1 MQDNLLNWLQVKRQ
15 QRTDSQ
21 TADMMPQLV
30 EIAAQVEEIRIIPS
44 KHYRKHAFGEGIRKS
59 ILMQGIFHLGKYN
72 KADFF
77 I

>member
-15 QRTDSQ
+15 QCTDSQ

-44 KHYRKHAFGEGIRKS
+44 KRYRKRVFGRTQEK
-59 ILMQGIFHLGKYN
+59 LF
-72 KADFF
+72 
-77 I
+77 